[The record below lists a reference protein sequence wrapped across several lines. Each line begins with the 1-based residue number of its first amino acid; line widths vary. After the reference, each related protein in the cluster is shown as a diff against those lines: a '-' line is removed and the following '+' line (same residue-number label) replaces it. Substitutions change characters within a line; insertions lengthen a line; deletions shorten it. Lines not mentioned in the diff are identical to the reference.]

1 MNKHRFVWHDL
12 NTTNPDGAKQ
22 FYGEIFN

>member
-12 NTTNPDGAKQ
+12 NTKDLEGSKK
-22 FYGEIFN
+22 FY